1 MQRVKE
7 RTSPIAGEASITTNP
22 RPEITLRII
31 SALVLIAVSLL
42 MTLTSV
48 EAFGVMIALFTIA
61 IAWEWGRLVRDRGF
75 DAAFAVHAGALAAAC
90 WSAVIGCPACGIL
103 AVLAGTM
110 LVFIVRIVREDRAKA
125 WWSAAGVYYNGFPA
139 VGLIWLRS
147 DNEFGVLAVLYI
159 FVIVWTTDSAAYLF
173 GRWIGGPRLAPRI
186 SPKKTWAGFIGAL
199 VSVAAVAVLFGLAAG
214 IASFG
219 LVALAICLAVISQ
232 FGDLYESAVKRNF
245 HRKDSSTLIPGHGG
259 VMDRLDGLIFAATAA
274 AVLALALDPENP
286 GRALLVWS

>member
-7 RTSPIAGEASITTNP
+7 RTSLIAREAPVTT
-22 RPEITLRII
+22 RPPAEITVRII
-31 SALVLIAVSLL
+31 SALVLIAVSLV

-48 EAFGVMIALFTIA
+48 ETFGLMIALFTIA
-61 IAWEWGRLVRDRGF
+61 IAWEWGRLVRERGF
-75 DAAFAVHAGALAAAC
+75 DAAFAVHAGAMAAAC
-90 WSAVIGCPACGIL
+90 WSAVIGCPSCGIL
-103 AVLAGTM
+103 AVLAGTVM
-110 LVFIVRIVREDRAKA
+110 VFILRIVKENRSQA

-147 DNEFGVLAVLYI
+147 DHEFGVLAVLYV
-159 FVIVWTTDSAAYLF
+159 FFIVWTTDSAAFLF

-199 VSVAAVAVLFGLAAG
+199 LSVAAVTVLFGLAAG
-214 IASFG
+214 ILSFG
-219 LVALAICLAVISQ
+219 LVALATGLAVISQ

-274 AVLALALDPENP
+274 AVLAWALDPENP